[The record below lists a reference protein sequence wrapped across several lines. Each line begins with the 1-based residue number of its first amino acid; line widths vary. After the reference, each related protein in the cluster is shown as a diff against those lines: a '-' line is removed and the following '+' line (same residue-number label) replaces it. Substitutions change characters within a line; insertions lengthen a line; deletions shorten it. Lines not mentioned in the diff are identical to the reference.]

1 MVTPNLAHAIPK
13 LAKIWNIDFIANVKA
28 TATDMGYFASSK
40 FPRSIVH

>member
-1 MVTPNLAHAIPK
+1 MGTANLAHAIPN
-13 LAKIWNIDFIANVKA
+13 LAKVWNIDFIANVKA